1 MLSTAIADIFFVY
14 FETHSLPY
22 LMPPLNILWMISY
35 WTMLAAAVWQVI
47 HPLSSMSVETFTPLL
62 RNTLIYL
69 TPIIS
74 MGFTF
79 SVSLSL
85 LRTDMSLYWTLVGCF
100 TIFALVL
107 LRQYVVLRDNRRL
120 YKQMEQQAVTDSLT
134 GIYNRHFFNEALHR
148 EIKRAERY
156 GYPLTILMMDIDNF
170 KAYNDLH
177 GHLEGDILLKEIAAQ
192 MKSHVRA
199 SDLLARFGG
208 DEFVLILPETNIIQA
223 QAIIK
228 KLHATVLEKFARDR
242 LGISIGSALLQPG
255 MTPQALLAEADR
267 SLYRVKPTK

>member
-1 MLSTAIADIFFVY
+1 
-14 FETHSLPY
+14 
-22 LMPPLNILWMISY
+22 MP
-35 WTMLAAAVWQVI
+35 
-47 HPLSSMSVETFTPLL
+47 
-62 RNTLIYL
+62 
-69 TPIIS
+69 
-74 MGFTF
+74 
-79 SVSLSL
+79 
-85 LRTDMSLYWTLVGCF
+85 LYWALIGSF

-107 LRQYVVLRDNRRL
+107 FRQYFVLRDNRRL

-134 GIYNRHFFNEALHR
+134 GLYNRHFFNEALQR
-148 EIKRAERY
+148 EIKRADRY
-156 GYPLTILMMDIDNF
+156 GYSLTILMMDVDNF

-177 GHLEGDILLKEIAAQ
+177 GHLKGDTLLREIAAL

-199 SDLLARFGG
+199 SDMLARFGG

-242 LGISIGSALLQPG
+242 LGISIGSALLHPG
-255 MTPQALLAEADR
+255 MTPQTLLAEADR